1 MLFLLLFLE
10 VLGVSFPV
18 NPAFFTVLSEVIE
31 RLGLLC
37 QLFKYRSF
45 IPSEDAYFPIFIE

>member
-1 MLFLLLFLE
+1 MLFSLLFLE
-10 VLGVSFPV
+10 VLGVSLPV

-37 QLFKYRSF
+37 QLFKDRSF